1 MVVAGAV
8 IAFGGIILGQV
19 LSVTPNYGNKLRYS
33 LERIQLRYDYSCD
46 ENVYGLYLVLNN
58 SGAKSVSGLSV
69 AMTNELC
76 VGAIPPIP
84 NTLSPNESLKI
95 YLYSTESNGT
105 ITISGNNTELNIG
118 F

>member
-1 MVVAGAV
+1 VVVAGAV
-8 IAFGGIILGQV
+8 IAFGGVVLGQV
-19 LSVTPNYGNKLRYS
+19 LQDTPNYGTELRYS

-58 SGAKSVSGLSV
+58 SGPKTVSSLSITL
-69 AMTNELC
+69 TNELC
-76 VGAIPPIP
+76 VGAIPSIP
-84 NTLSPNESLKI
+84 NTLSANESLKI